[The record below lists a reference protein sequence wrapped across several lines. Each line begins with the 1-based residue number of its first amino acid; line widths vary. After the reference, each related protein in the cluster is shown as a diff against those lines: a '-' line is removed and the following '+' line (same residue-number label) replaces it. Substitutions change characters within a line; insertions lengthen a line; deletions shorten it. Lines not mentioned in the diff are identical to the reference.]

1 MEEIKPLVE
10 DEKKLSDKEMSKLVQ
25 DYINKEVEKAR
36 KENLEKLKN
45 DINHI
50 METDIKELTIE
61 FWNTQLLPL
70 IVEIKKVQYLQKLA
84 YKGM

>member
-10 DEKKLSDKEMSKLVQ
+10 DEKSDKEMSKLVQ